1 MRRVSNPR
9 MVGRDDVL
17 AVLETALERA
27 ADGNPRLALVAG
39 DAGVGKTRLA
49 RELAGRAGSLGRAV
63 LWGECVP
70 VQAGELPYAPII
82 AALRGLASPGPVH
95 GELARLMPEL
105 VGVPQEAPAANAQA
119 RLFELL
125 LGLLGR
131 LAAEVPILLVVE
143 DLHWA
148 DGATQDLLRFLARNL
163 HDERLLLLVT
173 LRTDEAVPPGLLG
186 LVGELQRSACAERL
200 DLDPLTRA
208 DTALQVAGIVGDP
221 VDGELVAWVHSR
233 AEGNPYFA
241 EELLA
246 ARAAGEPGPELPA
259 SLRSLLLL
267 RVAGVSDAARR
278 LLSVAATAGREIDH
292 RTLESAAGVDEE
304 ALAAALHEL
313 LDAHVLVRRGETY
326 AFRHALAREAV
337 HGELLPSERR
347 AMHTALATALDA
359 ATPGHARGAADWAA
373 LAEHWHGAQRH
384 GPALRA
390 SIAAAAAAEQVY
402 AFGAAS
408 RQLDRARALWPQVAP
423 EDRPQ
428 DLDEI
433 ELLRRLADAAR
444 LAGDGESAIPAAR
457 AAVALVDPVADPR
470 RAAALHE
477 LLGRLHRAR
486 EPALREFERALA
498 LLPAEPSPERA
509 SVMLRI
515 VVQLRHGQ
523 LPSLSRSWALDALAV
538 AQAAGAVAEEGRAHE
553 QLGGTLAYGGDAV
566 AAVEHFHEAIRIAT
580 MLGNGD
586 DLGAALN
593 NLGDALSM
601 LGRVDDAVA
610 TFETGLEE
618 MRRAGLTLSY
628 GVYMEAN
635 LAECELHLG
644 RWHDA
649 RARLERLLDGPVH
662 MDMERLTLLAHR
674 ITLEA
679 REGCFEA
686 AAEHER
692 QALALFDANVWAHS
706 IEIANCARAELALLR
721 GDPAT
726 ARSIVAETRRRV
738 VWGDIVDWPALL
750 ALGVRAEADLAIEA
764 RAYNQE
770 ELSAAARAT
779 AVEFLG
785 ADDVP
790 GSLKWYRFEDPVEAP
805 APPETLAHRL
815 VGDGE
820 LARLDADPR
829 PDLWEQA
836 AARWEAL
843 RFPYQ
848 AAYARFRQAEAILA
862 AGGVR
867 ADAATALQT
876 AHAACVQLGAAP
888 LRDEIEALA
897 RRARLPLT
905 ADHGHDATERPFGL
919 TERELIVLAHLA
931 AGHTNRQIAG
941 ELFLSTRTVDMHV
954 RNILPKLNAANRVQ
968 AAATAHRLGL
978 DTARLP

>member
-1 MRRVSNPR
+1 MRP
-9 MVGRDDVL
+9 
-17 AVLETALERA
+17 
-27 ADGNPRLALVAG
+27 
-39 DAGVGKTRLA
+39 A
-49 RELAGRAGSLGRAV
+49 R
-63 LWGECVP
+63 P
-70 VQAGELPYAPII
+70 V
-82 AALRGLASPGPVH
+82 
-95 GELARLMPEL
+95 
-105 VGVPQEAPAANAQA
+105 
-119 RLFELL
+119 
-125 LGLLGR
+125 
-131 LAAEVPILLVVE
+131 
-143 DLHWA
+143 
-148 DGATQDLLRFLARNL
+148 
-163 HDERLLLLVT
+163 
-173 LRTDEAVPPGLLG
+173 
-186 LVGELQRSACAERL
+186 
-200 DLDPLTRA
+200 
-208 DTALQVAGIVGDP
+208 
-221 VDGELVAWVHSR
+221 
-233 AEGNPYFA
+233 
-241 EELLA
+241 
-246 ARAAGEPGPELPA
+246 PELPA
-259 SLRSLLLL
+259 SLRSLLLV

-278 LLSVAATAGREIDH
+278 VLSVAATAGREIDH

-337 HGELLPSERR
+337 HGELLPSELR
-347 AMHTALATALDA
+347 AMHTALAMALDA

-444 LAGDGESAIPAAR
+444 LAGDGEGAIPVAR

-498 LLPAEPSPERA
+498 ILSAEPSPERA
-509 SVMLRI
+509 SVMLRMG
-515 VVQLRHGQ
+515 VQLRDGQ
-523 LPSLSRSWALDALAV
+523 LPSRTRRWAHDALAV

-553 QLGGTLAYGGDAV
+553 QLGGALANGGDAD
-566 AAVEHFHEAIRIAT
+566 AAVAHFREAIRIAT
-580 MLGNGD
+580 ELRNGD
-586 DLGAALN
+586 DLGIALN
-593 NLGDALSM
+593 NFGDSLSM
-601 LGRVDDAVA
+601 LGRVDEALA
-610 TFETGLEE
+610 TFEAGLEE
-618 MRRAGLTLSY
+618 MRSAGLALSY
-628 GVYMEAN
+628 GVSIEAN

-644 RWHDA
+644 RWRDA
-649 RARLERLLDGPVH
+649 RERLERLLDGPVH
-662 MDMERLTLLAHR
+662 AGTERLTLLAHR

-679 REGCFEA
+679 REGRFEA
-686 AAEHER
+686 AAGYER
-692 QALALFDANVWAHS
+692 QAQTLFDANVWAQS
-706 IEIANCARAELALLR
+706 IVIASCARAELALLR
-721 GDPAT
+721 GDPEA
-726 ARSIVAETRRRV
+726 ARSTVAETRRRFA
-738 VWGDIVDWPALL
+738 WGDLVNWPALL
-750 ALGVRAEADLAIEA
+750 ALGVRAEADLAIQS
-764 RAYNQE
+764 RAYDQD
-770 ELSAAARAT
+770 ELVTAARAT
-779 AVEFLG
+779 AVELLG
-785 ADDVP
+785 TVDLP
-790 GSLKWYRFEDPVEAP
+790 GSLKWYRFEEPVEAP
-805 APPETLAHRL
+805 APPETLAHQL

-897 RRARLPLT
+897 RRARLPLA
-905 ADHGHDATERPFGL
+905 ADHGM
-919 TERELIVLAHLA
+919 
-931 AGHTNRQIAG
+931 
-941 ELFLSTRTVDMHV
+941 TR
-954 RNILPKLNAANRVQ
+954 RSGRSGSPSAS
-968 AAATAHRLGL
+968 
-978 DTARLP
+978 

>member
-1 MRRVSNPR
+1 MSRVSSPQL
-9 MVGRDDVL
+9 VGRDDVL
-17 AVLETALERA
+17 AALETAWERA
-27 ADGNPRLALVAG
+27 AEGNPRLMLVAG

-49 RELAGRAGSLGRAV
+49 RELAGRADSLGREV

-82 AALRGLASPGPVH
+82 AALRRLKSSGPVN

-105 VGVPQEAPAANAQA
+105 GGVPEAAPAANAQA

-131 LAAEVPILLVVE
+131 IAAEVPILFVVE

-200 DLDPLTRA
+200 DLDPLSRA
-208 DTALQVAGIVGDP
+208 DTALQVAGIVGDS

-246 ARAAGEPGPELPA
+246 ARAAGEASPELPA
-259 SLRSLLLL
+259 SLRSLLLV

-347 AMHTALATALDA
+347 AMHTALARRSTQ
-359 ATPGHARGAADWAA
+359 PRPSHARGAAEWAA

-384 GPALRA
+384 GPALSPRSRPPRPRNRCMPSA
-390 SIAAAAAAEQVY
+390 PP
-402 AFGAAS
+402 AAS
-408 RQLDRARALWPQVAP
+408 STARGALAACAP

-444 LAGDGESAIPAAR
+444 LAGDAESAIPAAR
-457 AAVALVDPVADPR
+457 AAVALVDPAADPR

-515 VVQLRHGQ
+515 GVQLRHGQ
-523 LPSLSRSWALDALAV
+523 LPSRSRRWALDALAV

-553 QLGGTLAYGGDAV
+553 QLGGTLAYGGDAD
-566 AAVEHFHEAIRIAT
+566 AAVAHFREAIRIAT
-580 MLGNGD
+580 ELGNGD

-601 LGRVDDAVA
+601 LGRVDEALA
-610 TFETGLEE
+610 TLEAGLEE
-618 MRRAGLTLSY
+618 MRSAGLALSY
-628 GVYMEAN
+628 GAYMEAN
-635 LAECELHLG
+635 LAECELRLG
-644 RWHDA
+644 RWRDA
-649 RARLERLLDGPVH
+649 RERLERLLDGPVH
-662 MDMERLTLLAHR
+662 IGHGAPDPTWHTGSRSR
-674 ITLEA
+674 PA
-679 REGCFEA
+679 R
-686 AAEHER
+686 
-692 QALALFDANVWAHS
+692 DASRPPPSMSA
-706 IEIANCARAELALLR
+706 
-721 GDPAT
+721 
-726 ARSIVAETRRRV
+726 RRRRCSTPTS
-738 VWGDIVDWPALL
+738 G
-750 ALGVRAEADLAIEA
+750 R
-764 RAYNQE
+764 
-770 ELSAAARAT
+770 T
-779 AVEFLG
+779 A
-785 ADDVP
+785 
-790 GSLKWYRFEDPVEAP
+790 S
-805 APPETLAHRL
+805 
-815 VGDGE
+815 
-820 LARLDADPR
+820 
-829 PDLWEQA
+829 
-836 AARWEAL
+836 
-843 RFPYQ
+843 
-848 AAYARFRQAEAILA
+848 
-862 AGGVR
+862 
-867 ADAATALQT
+867 
-876 AHAACVQLGAAP
+876 
-888 LRDEIEALA
+888 
-897 RRARLPLT
+897 
-905 ADHGHDATERPFGL
+905 
-919 TERELIVLAHLA
+919 
-931 AGHTNRQIAG
+931 
-941 ELFLSTRTVDMHV
+941 
-954 RNILPKLNAANRVQ
+954 
-968 AAATAHRLGL
+968 
-978 DTARLP
+978 